1 MRGNNKQT
9 NKQTT
14 SSKQGVSNNAR
25 TVTTCVVGNCD
36 GNTHSVALFLCVCNA
51 FLFPLGVCP
60 SSLRYNLRSLRLVI
74 SQSDRRFC
82 HLAFRAWAAE
92 VQMSKKRNKIYQL
105 SLKKKQHKS
114 KEKEP
119 QQDDQVRHQGTC

>member
-1 MRGNNKQT
+1 MLAQSRHASSATATATLTQLRYFF
-9 NKQTT
+9 T
-14 SSKQGVSNNAR
+14 SAM
-25 TVTTCVVGNCD
+25 
-36 GNTHSVALFLCVCNA
+36 H

>member
-1 MRGNNKQT
+1 M
-9 NKQTT
+9 
-14 SSKQGVSNNAR
+14 
-25 TVTTCVVGNCD
+25 
-36 GNTHSVALFLCVCNA
+36 
-51 FLFPLGVCP
+51 
-60 SSLRYNLRSLRLVI
+60 RSLRLVI

-119 QQDDQVRHQGTC
+119 QQDDQVRHQGTY